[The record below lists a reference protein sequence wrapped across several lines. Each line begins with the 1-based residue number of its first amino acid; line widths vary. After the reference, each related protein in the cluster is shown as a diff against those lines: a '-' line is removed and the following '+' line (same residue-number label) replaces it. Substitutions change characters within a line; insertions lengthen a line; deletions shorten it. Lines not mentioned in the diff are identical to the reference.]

1 MNVEKGLNNANANVQ
16 LVFKNIIKYEPDQLK
31 QNQPTLLQNEQT
43 SMQYKTITAAKQ
55 TFTH

>member
-43 SMQYKTITAAKQ
+43 SMQYKTITVL
-55 TFTH
+55 TN